1 MLGYALL
8 SSLKLIK
15 TENSFE
21 SCLSCIVFFK
31 KKKKKKVFEW
41 FQEIMGPSEVL
52 KESAGTELY
61 CLDLIRVTYI

>member
-21 SCLSCIVFFK
+21 SCLNCIVFFQK
-31 KKKKKKVFEW
+31 KKKMVFEW